1 MSLRHSCTL
10 VFGLI
15 LTLTLGCGSS
25 DSGGNGPNPGSVEEA
40 LAMKL
45 EAFLDRDIDAD
56 SMFYAEN
63 AVLNYFDFCGL
74 ESQTIVGREN
84 IKEFY
89 RADWENRPTSS
100 DFVRYEAVIDETA
113 KMYYTSYSNQAEGV
127 ESATV
132 TFIYN
137 DDFLI
142 EVNNKVIWSSDC

>member
-1 MSLRHSCTL
+1 
-10 VFGLI
+10 
-15 LTLTLGCGSS
+15 
-25 DSGGNGPNPGSVEEA
+25 
-40 LAMKL
+40 MKL

-63 AVLNYFDFCGL
+63 AVLNYFVFCGL